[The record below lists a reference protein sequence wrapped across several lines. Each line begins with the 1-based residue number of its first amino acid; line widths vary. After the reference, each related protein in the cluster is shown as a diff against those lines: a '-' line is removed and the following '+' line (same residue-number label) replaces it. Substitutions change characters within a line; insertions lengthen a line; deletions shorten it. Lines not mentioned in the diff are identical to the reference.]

1 MALNKDFFAEMNF
14 SASEQQIEF
23 ARMSPHVNIAIS
35 DVGILEHIKRLRGE
49 RKKVRRKLM
58 SEAVH
63 VNNHLRDAGHPDL
76 CAARRYNLSN
86 AVKLNV
92 NSLDEINLSQI
103 VEASEMLV
111 RQARGLECLVAF
123 HATKERYFQRFDEMM
138 EIETKIQQLLVD
150 DQGHPEFSSSLYR
163 EMALENYRSRREKI
177 LVQMINEIA

>member
-103 VEASEMLV
+103 VEA
-111 RQARGLECLVAF
+111 RGLECLVAF